1 MTLHHLPEL
10 WKMIAIKRMYDML
23 KVGGKFLL
31 KDAILSL
38 DIKDVN
44 DFYSFMDWYVQG
56 TRDVLGD
63 KSADATAI
71 NCKEE
76 YPMCLCSIEA
86 ILKKVGFDIEKIT
99 IHTGY
104 LATLVCSKK

>member
-1 MTLHHLPEL
+1 MFDYKSKAWHYDEFTQIGVDFETLEEVEE
-10 WKMIAIKRMYDML
+10 YDE
-23 KVGGKFLL
+23 GIGKGINIY
-31 KDAILSL
+31 D
-38 DIKDVN
+38 D
-44 DFYSFMDWYVQG
+44 VQG

-63 KSADATAI
+63 KPADATAI

-104 LATLVCSKK
+104 LATLVCSKN